1 MKTTKRKNEKM
12 IRKTRNIITFISIC
26 FVMGCVLGSV
36 ISYVQI
42 LHREKT
48 DYENYLYKLDTIN
61 DKIDEQ
67 EKCIK
72 YIQQE
77 KDELET
83 SLYKSFNEY
92 NQSFAKDE
100 SNSETVIFRRMF
112 QEIYPSEKEF
122 LIHRKDSLIVIYVL
136 LDRHPEIQE
145 YGNIGDTINSIN
157 DNKTKLD
164 DGIEVYNDYVDDYNY
179 YRDKINTCDYVLKH
193 LECKIYSEPLKPIVF
208 E

>member
-1 MKTTKRKNEKM
+1 MKMIKGKSTKTKRNRVQLIGIGFVIICITCSILNY
-12 IRKTRNIITFISIC
+12 IR
-26 FVMGCVLGSV
+26 
-36 ISYVQI
+36 I
-42 LHREKT
+42 LHEEKT
-48 DYENYLYKLDTIN
+48 EYENYLYKIDVIN
-61 DKIDEQ
+61 DKMIDQ

-72 YIQQE
+72 DVQKE
-77 KDELET
+77 KDELEL
-83 SLYKSFNEY
+83 SLYRSLNDYNE
-92 NQSFAKDE
+92 SLAKDE
-100 SNSETVIFRRMF
+100 SNSESVIFRRMF
-112 QEIYPSEKEF
+112 QEIYPTEKEF
-122 LIHRKDSLIVIYVL
+122 LLHREDSLIVIYVL